1 MAGVFGCAGERDVY
15 LFLCEVLRL
24 EEGDALVERRA
35 GDRGV
40 LQDCDVG
47 QWMAGRVET
56 TPDVHETCG
65 C

>member
-47 QWMAGRVET
+47 
-56 TPDVHETCG
+56 
-65 C
+65 

>member
-35 GDRGV
+35 GDRRV

-47 QWMAGRVET
+47 
-56 TPDVHETCG
+56 
-65 C
+65 